1 MLLIYSYQTKNMV
14 KYMQE
19 EDTQL
24 EVVLTTMQGLEGI
37 KLWES

>member
-1 MLLIYSYQTKNMV
+1 MV